1 MNNQAE
7 KNMTDE
13 ITFGIKKV
21 DDPIAKSR
29 YNVMVRNNVIAGL
42 LAETVVERVVK
53 ASTEKTI
60 KRDEVKLDPVVDLND
75 LMRKF
80 YDMDGDTAVSLLFD
94 DDASEDAVIDISFAK
109 YSSYTIDKDALR
121 SAVKNIWWTNDGFR
135 EAIRLNDNGRG
146 VLGIGRFSAYDLKSI
161 AKRAKKI
168 TGKRLNKIG
177 IPVFSINI
185 HYVSGTN
192 LILDKDRAVVGS
204 ETYSAFTGSVE
215 LD

>member
-21 DDPIAKSR
+21 DDPIKNR
-29 YNVMVRNNVIAGL
+29 RTVMVRNNVIAGL
-42 LAETVVERVVK
+42 LAEAVVERVVK
-53 ASTEKTI
+53 ASNDKTI
-60 KRDEVKLDPVVDLND
+60 KHGEVKLDPVVDLND

-80 YDMDGDTAVSLLFD
+80 YDTDGDAAVSLLFD
-94 DDASEDAVIDISFAK
+94 DDASENVVIDLSFSK
-109 YSSYTIDKDALR
+109 YSSYTIVKDALR
-121 SAVKNIWWTNDGFR
+121 SDVNNIRRTNDGFR
-135 EAIRLNDNGRG
+135 EAIRLDDNGRG
-146 VLGIGRFSAYDLKSI
+146 VLGIGRFTTYDLKHI

-168 TGKRLNKIG
+168 TEKRLNKIG
-177 IPVFSINI
+177 IPLFSINI

-204 ETYSAFTGSVE
+204 ETYSAFAGSVE